1 MLKLQTK
8 YHGEIVIKKDDILTF
23 TNGLPGFPDERE
35 FILLPLNENQLF
47 SILQSLQTKEV
58 AFVLTSPF
66 EFFSEY
72 EIQLDSQTLEQL
84 DIKNDKDVSVMV
96 ILTVHDPFN
105 KTTANL
111 QAPIVTNIKNRQ
123 SKQLILNDSRYKTK
137 HPIITLQTENV
148 KG

>member
-1 MLKLQTK
+1 MKLQTK

>member
-1 MLKLQTK
+1 MKLQTK
-8 YHGEIVIKKDDILTF
+8 YHGEIEIKTNDILTF
-23 TNGLPGFPDERE
+23 KNGLPGFTDERE
-35 FILLPLNENQLF
+35 FILLPLHENQLF
-47 SILQSLQTKEV
+47 SILQSVQTKEV

-66 EFFSEY
+66 EFFRDY

-84 DIKNDKDVSVMV
+84 EIENDKDVSVMV

-105 KTTANL
+105 QTTANL
-111 QAPIVTNIKNRQ
+111 QAPIVTNIKNHQ

-137 HPIITLQTENV
+137 HSIFTLETENV

>member
-1 MLKLQTK
+1 MKLQTK
-8 YHGEIVIKKDDILTF
+8 YHGEIEIKKDDILTF

-35 FILLPLNENQLF
+35 FILLPLQENQLF

-84 DIKNDKDVSVMV
+84 EIKNDKDVTVMV

-105 KTTANL
+105 QTTANL

-137 HPIITLQTENV
+137 HPIFTLQTENV